1 MGFRSKLAAFA
12 GRAAR
17 WGGETFMHRAAGNIP
32 GAIALKIDPL
42 VLTDLARQVDPVIVV
57 SGTNGKTTTTNLI
70 ADCLATSGMPL
81 VCNREGNN
89 LQSGVVTAL
98 LVGPQPT
105 RPQGSKAS
113 NEAGSPQESGENGAA
128 LAAGSV
134 SGADAKVAEAAS
146 TATPI
151 ACFECDELYTKFVLP
166 RVKPRYFMLLNLFR
180 DQLDRFG
187 EIDRI
192 QDVIAEALLKTPE
205 TIFIYNGDDPL
216 CAAIADRVSNRSFAF
231 GIKGDLGLSADRVSD
246 SRFCQKC
253 GGVLEYEYVHYDKLG
268 AYRCKECGWGRPEL
282 KFAAE
287 NVRATDEGFVFDIDG
302 HEVRTGQT
310 GVYMVYNVLAAYAAS
325 KMSFLVEYDGFQ
337 KSVLAYRPT
346 NGRLQVFD
354 FGERSAMT
362 NLAKNPTGF
371 NQNIRIVLQE
381 QGRVLALFV
390 NDNDPDGHDVSWF
403 WDIDFENWAHIE
415 GLKAFV
421 GGSRAND
428 MQVRL
433 KYAGIKAQIVEN
445 VAQVMEA
452 TCADDGRAYIIANYT
467 ALPEVRRELERLHA
481 EWESSGKIPWGNKV
495 AKSNEV
501 SKGNSASSRNEDA
514 DGNQACQSKQVFNR
528 NQVSEVNSHTVEQNG
543 KASGEEN

>member
-1 MGFRSKLAAFA
+1 MGFRSGLAAFM

-42 VLTDLARQVDPVIVV
+42 VLTDLARQVEPVIVV

-70 ADCLATSGMPL
+70 ADCLATSGRPL
-81 VCNREGNN
+81 ICNREGNN

-98 LVGPQPT
+98 LVGP
-105 RPQGSKAS
+105 
-113 NEAGSPQESGENGAA
+113 EARKGTD
-128 LAAGSV
+128 AGSV
-134 SGADAKVAEAAS
+134 SPAS
-146 TATPI
+146 SDTPI

-166 RVKPRYFMLLNLFR
+166 RVKPRFFMLLNLFR

-192 QDVIAEALLKTPE
+192 QDVIAEALRNTPN
-205 TIFIYNGDDPL
+205 TVFVYNGDDPL
-216 CAAIADRVSNRSFAF
+216 CAAIADRVPNQSIAF
-231 GIKGDLGLSADRVSD
+231 GIEGDLGLSADRVSD

-253 GGVLEYEYVHYDKLG
+253 GGVLDYEYVHYDKLG
-268 AYRCKECGWGRPEL
+268 AYRCKECGWARPEL
-282 KFAAE
+282 AFAAR

-302 HEVRTGQT
+302 REVRTGQT

-325 KMSFLVEYDGFQ
+325 KLSELVEFDGFQ
-337 KSVLAYRPT
+337 KSVLAYQPT

-354 FGERSAMT
+354 FGERSVMT

-433 KYAGIKAQIVEN
+433 KYAGIKAQIVDN
-445 VAQVMEA
+445 VVQVMEA
-452 TCADDGRAYIIANYT
+452 TCAEDGRAYIIANYT
-467 ALPEVRRELERLHA
+467 ALPDVRREFEKLHA
-481 EWESSGKIPWGNKV
+481 EWESTGKLPWSEQASNSVQDSQSIKAQNIV
-495 AKSNEV
+495 QDSNVNEV
-501 SKGNSASSRNEDA
+501 SKGN
-514 DGNQACQSKQVFNR
+514 
-528 NQVSEVNSHTVEQNG
+528 QVSKEGN
-543 KASGEEN
+543 

>member
-1 MGFRSKLAAFA
+1 MGFRSGLAAFA

-42 VLTDLARQVDPVIVV
+42 VLVDLAKKVDPIIVV

-70 ADCLATSGMPL
+70 ADCLATSGRPL

-98 LVGPQPT
+98 LVGP
-105 RPQGSKAS
+105 
-113 NEAGSPQESGENGAA
+113 EAGSARGAGA
-128 LAAGSV
+128 P
-134 SGADAKVAEAAS
+134 SGASQTAAVSSDASSTSGASLDSQAAMAAAPS
-146 TATPI
+146 TPI

-192 QDVIAEALLKTPE
+192 QDVIAEALRNTPD
-205 TIFIYNGDDPL
+205 TVFVYNGDDPL
-216 CAAIADRVSNRSFAF
+216 CAAIADRVPNRSVAF
-231 GIKGDLGLSADRVSD
+231 GIEGDLGLSADRVSD

-268 AYRCKECGWGRPEL
+268 AYRCKECGWGRPALE
-282 KFAAE
+282 FAAE
-287 NVRATDEGFVFDIDG
+287 NVHATDEGFVFDIDG

-325 KMSFLVEYDGFQ
+325 KLSGLVDFNDFQ
-337 KSVLAYRPT
+337 KSVLAYQPT

-354 FGERSAMT
+354 FGERSVMT

-433 KYAGIKAQIVEN
+433 KYAGIKAQIVDN

-452 TCADDGRAYIIANYT
+452 TCAEDGRAYIIANYT
-467 ALPEVRRELERLHA
+467 ALPEVRRELEGLHA
-481 EWESSGKIPWGNKV
+481 QWESTGKIPWSEQVSNSIQSTQSSEV
-495 AKSNEV
+495 SETMQESNTNEV
-501 SKGNSASSRNEDA
+501 SKGN
-514 DGNQACQSKQVFNR
+514 QISK
-528 NQVSEVNSHTVEQNG
+528 EVN
-543 KASGEEN
+543 